1 LRNIALVPVREQSC
15 SAVSCVLKENEGKM
29 SILIEEL
36 KKEHSGIIATLNEV
50 KKLGILSKEGQDKLI
65 SVQTSLLAHL
75 EMEDD
80 QFYPILRKQAENN
93 KDLKNTLDLF
103 EMDMENVSTIVQE
116 FFDKYSEEFS
126 GEKLQEDF
134 ENLFAALSKR
144 ISNEEAALYEE
155 YEYMTE

>member
-1 LRNIALVPVREQSC
+1 
-15 SAVSCVLKENEGKM
+15 M
-29 SILIEEL
+29 TILIEEL
-36 KKEHSGIIATLNEV
+36 KKEHSEIVAALNEV
-50 KKLGILSKEGQDKLI
+50 KKLGILSKEGQDKLM
-65 SVQTSLLAHL
+65 SVQTSLRAHL

-80 QFYPILRKQAENN
+80 QLYPILRKQAENN

-155 YEYMTE
+155 YEYMNE

>member
-1 LRNIALVPVREQSC
+1 
-15 SAVSCVLKENEGKM
+15 M

>member
-1 LRNIALVPVREQSC
+1 
-15 SAVSCVLKENEGKM
+15 M
-29 SILIEEL
+29 TILIEEL
-36 KKEHSGIIATLNEV
+36 KKEHSEIVAALNEV
-50 KKLGILSKEGQDKLI
+50 KKLGILSKEGQDKLM

-80 QFYPILRKQAENN
+80 QLYPRLRKEAEHN

-103 EMDMENVSTIVQE
+103 EMDMENVSTIVRE

-126 GEKLQEDF
+126 GEELPEDF

-144 ISNEEAALYEE
+144 ISNEEASLYEE
-155 YEYMTE
+155 YEYMNE

>member
-1 LRNIALVPVREQSC
+1 
-15 SAVSCVLKENEGKM
+15 M

-36 KKEHSGIIATLNEV
+36 KKEHSEIIATLNEV
-50 KKLGILSKEGQDKLI
+50 KKRGILSKEGQGKLM

-80 QFYPILRKQAENN
+80 RLYPVLRKEAEHN
-93 KDLKNTLDLF
+93 KDLNNTLDLF
-103 EMDMENVSTIVQE
+103 EMDMEGVSTIVQE

-126 GEKLQEDF
+126 GEELQEDF

-155 YEYMTE
+155 YEKMNE

>member
-1 LRNIALVPVREQSC
+1 
-15 SAVSCVLKENEGKM
+15 M

-65 SVQTSLLAHL
+65 SVQTSLIAHL

-80 QFYPILRKQAENN
+80 QLYPILRKQAENN

-134 ENLFAALSKR
+134 ENLFASLSKR

>member
-1 LRNIALVPVREQSC
+1 
-15 SAVSCVLKENEGKM
+15 M

-80 QFYPILRKQAENN
+80 QLYPILRKQAENN

>member
-1 LRNIALVPVREQSC
+1 
-15 SAVSCVLKENEGKM
+15 M
-29 SILIEEL
+29 TILIEEL
-36 KKEHSGIIATLNEV
+36 KKEHSEIVAALNEV
-50 KKLGILSKEGQDKLI
+50 KKLGILSKEGQDKLM
-65 SVQTSLLAHL
+65 SVQTSLRAHL

-80 QFYPILRKQAENN
+80 QLYPILRKQAENN

>member
-1 LRNIALVPVREQSC
+1 
-15 SAVSCVLKENEGKM
+15 M
-29 SILIEEL
+29 TILIEEL
-36 KKEHSGIIATLNEV
+36 KKEHSEIVAALNEV
-50 KKLGILSKEGQDKLI
+50 KKLGILSKEGQDKLM

-80 QFYPILRKQAENN
+80 RLYPVLRKEAEHN

-103 EMDMENVSTIVQE
+103 EMDMENVSTIVRE

-126 GEKLQEDF
+126 GEELPEDF

-144 ISNEEAALYEE
+144 ISNEEASLYEE
-155 YEYMTE
+155 YEYMNE

>member
-1 LRNIALVPVREQSC
+1 
-15 SAVSCVLKENEGKM
+15 M

-65 SVQTSLLAHL
+65 SVQTSLIAHL

-80 QFYPILRKQAENN
+80 QLYPILRKQAENN

-144 ISNEEAALYEE
+144 ISNEEAAPYEE

>member
-1 LRNIALVPVREQSC
+1 
-15 SAVSCVLKENEGKM
+15 M

-80 QFYPILRKQAENN
+80 QLYPILRKQAENN

-134 ENLFAALSKR
+134 RNLFAALSKR

-155 YEYMTE
+155 YEVHE

>member
-1 LRNIALVPVREQSC
+1 LRNIALVPVREQPRST
-15 SAVSCVLKENEGKM
+15 VSCVLKENEGKM

-65 SVQTSLLAHL
+65 SVQTSLIAHL

-80 QFYPILRKQAENN
+80 QLYPILRKQAENN

>member
-1 LRNIALVPVREQSC
+1 
-15 SAVSCVLKENEGKM
+15 M

-50 KKLGILSKEGQDKLI
+50 RKLGILSKEGQYKLTF
-65 SVQTSLLAHL
+65 VQTSLLAHL

-80 QFYPILRKQAENN
+80 QLYPILRKQAENN

-134 ENLFAALSKR
+134 EKLFASLSKR

-155 YEYMTE
+155 YEYMNE

>member
-1 LRNIALVPVREQSC
+1 
-15 SAVSCVLKENEGKM
+15 M

-50 KKLGILSKEGQDKLI
+50 RKLGILSKEGQDKLI
-65 SVQTSLLAHL
+65 SVQTSLIAHL

-80 QFYPILRKQAENN
+80 QLYPILRKQAENN

-134 ENLFAALSKR
+134 EKLFASLSKR

-155 YEYMTE
+155 YEYMNE

>member
-1 LRNIALVPVREQSC
+1 
-15 SAVSCVLKENEGKM
+15 M

-65 SVQTSLLAHL
+65 SVQTSLIAHL

-80 QFYPILRKQAENN
+80 QLYPILRKQAENN

-134 ENLFAALSKR
+134 ENLFAALNNR
-144 ISNEEAALYEE
+144 ISNEEASLYEE
-155 YEYMTE
+155 YEYMIE